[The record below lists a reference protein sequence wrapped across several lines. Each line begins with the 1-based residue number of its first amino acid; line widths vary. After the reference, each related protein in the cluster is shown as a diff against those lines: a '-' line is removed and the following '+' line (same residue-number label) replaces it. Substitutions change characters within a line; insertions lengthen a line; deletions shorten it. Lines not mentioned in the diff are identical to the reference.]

1 MRTMRKDPIDK
12 LLILPITRFINNST
26 TSGIVLFLSAITA
39 LILANSPLKDA
50 YHLFWEHEF
59 SIGYDH
65 HIVSKTL
72 HHWIN
77 DGLMAVFFFVI
88 GLELKREVM
97 AGELSKPKDAVL
109 PLLAGLGGMFV
120 PALVFIALNPT
131 GTANDG
137 WGIPMAT
144 DIAFALGIIYM
155 LGDRVPLSLKI
166 FLTALAIADDLGA
179 VMVIALFYTSDVS
192 TTSLV
197 IGALFLLVL
206 VGANLLGV
214 RSTVFYGIVGIG
226 GLWMAFL
233 LSGIHATVA
242 GVLAAL
248 TIPANV
254 KISDKKYVTKIK
266 DLTKK
271 FEEAQ
276 PNNFSLVTKDQLY
289 ILERIRFYS
298 KAAITPLQRLEH
310 SMHPLVAFVVMP
322 IFALANAG
330 ITFTGDFSDNLF
342 SNVSM
347 GIILGLVVGKFVG
360 IVGIS
365 KLLVHFKLASLPAG
379 ATWKQMCGVALLAA
393 VGFTMSLFITEL
405 AYSSPELILQ
415 AKIGVFIASIIG
427 GLSGYFLLKKP

>member
-1 MRTMRKDPIDK
+1 MRKDPIDK